1 MKFSRTKSFG
11 AKLLSGVLSL
21 AMILSNFPTSMV
33 YANET
38 PSNNTEVVSNLTD
51 EEIKDV
57 ILDNLVYED
66 PVDPNVNSIPQND
79 TSDYEVDLEV
89 DTPPKTDDTIG
100 SESDTTQDT
109 DGTSS
114 TIIDNPEVN
123 NDDSDTSESTDPSD
137 STESKDPAN
146 IDTPIDTG
154 DNESTDPIET
164 IEDSGS
170 SDTSESVEDG
180 TDDSGTETPGEGTTG
195 EGTSGED
202 TTGEDTTG
210 EGTTGEGTT
219 GEGTTGEDTTGEGT
233 TDEGT
238 TDEGTTGESTT
249 GEGTETP
256 GEGTTGE
263 STTGEGTETPGEG
276 TLEEDPEP
284 VITYNYSIELP
295 DELSIVVNHK
305 LDITSIVTANKVV
318 DDNDPEELEY
328 SFKYSVS
335 FNGQP
340 TTDTFEDDTNPIT
353 SITFSQV
360 GTYNI
365 VAELYD
371 SEGTI
376 QYTAFSNVTVE
387 EDLPVIEFDHYYTT
401 FDTSLVNTAELLI
414 KTSNPSVF
422 TLNTNVVSN
431 FDDVYVIS
439 CSSIEEARYVYSYY
453 VDKVE
458 AISDMSNVFSLSTDE
473 NAEDTADLDN
483 LNEDSNDA
491 IAQLSEIVPETYTT
505 DYSDYIALIDTGANT
520 ETRFAVVGNSADD
533 TNGHGTQM
541 LNYIMSEN
549 PNAKV
554 ISIKVFEGSTTSA
567 ANLYAGI
574 KLAIEARVKVINLSL
589 VGANT
594 EKNAIVSAAIQEAL
608 DAGIIVIGAAGNY
621 NIDAKNFIP
630 GCIDGVITVGAIK
643 DDYYKHPT
651 SNYGAD
657 RYVIATST
665 SEATARFT
673 GIYTSG
679 QLDDPETDIWTR
691 VRAQC
696 AEETIHDDK
705 KAA

>member
-1 MKFSRTKSFG
+1 M
-11 AKLLSGVLSL
+11 
-21 AMILSNFPTSMV
+21 N
-33 YANET
+33 
-38 PSNNTEVVSNLTD
+38 
-51 EEIKDV
+51 
-57 ILDNLVYED
+57 
-66 PVDPNVNSIPQND
+66 
-79 TSDYEVDLEV
+79 
-89 DTPPKTDDTIG
+89 
-100 SESDTTQDT
+100 
-109 DGTSS
+109 
-114 TIIDNPEVN
+114 
-123 NDDSDTSESTDPSD
+123 
-137 STESKDPAN
+137 
-146 IDTPIDTG
+146 
-154 DNESTDPIET
+154 
-164 IEDSGS
+164 
-170 SDTSESVEDG
+170 
-180 TDDSGTETPGEGTTG
+180 TETPGE
-195 EGTSGED
+195 S
-202 TTGEDTTG
+202 
-210 EGTTGEGTT
+210 
-219 GEGTTGEDTTGEGT
+219 
-233 TDEGT
+233 
-238 TDEGTTGESTT
+238 
-249 GEGTETP
+249 
-256 GEGTTGE
+256 
-263 STTGEGTETPGEG
+263 

-422 TLNTNVVSN
+422 TSNTNVVSN

-473 NAEDTADLDN
+473 NAEDVADLDN
-483 LNEDSNDA
+483 LNENSTDA
-491 IAQLSEIVPETYTT
+491 IAQIEDTISEIQPV
-505 DYSDYIALIDTGANT
+505 DFSDYIALIDTGAN
-520 ETRFAVVGNSADD
+520 ADVNLSMVGADASD
-533 TNGHGTQM
+533 NNGHGTQM
-541 LNYIMSEN
+541 LNYIKSEN

-554 ISIKVFEGSTTSA
+554 LSIKVFEGSTTNA

-574 KLAIEARVKVINLSL
+574 RVAIESKVKVINLSL

-608 DAGIIVIGAAGNY
+608 DAGIVVIGAAGNY
-621 NIDAKNFIP
+621 NVNAKNFIP
-630 GCIDGVITVGAIK
+630 GCIDGVITIGAIK

>member
-89 DTPPKTDDTIG
+89 NTPPKTDDTIG

-109 DGTSS
+109 DGNSS

-137 STESKDPAN
+137 LTESKDPAN
-146 IDTPIDTG
+146 IDTTIDTG

-170 SDTSESVEDG
+170 SDTSGSVEDG
-180 TDDSGTETPGEGTTG
+180 TDDSGAETPGEGTTG
-195 EGTSGED
+195 EGA
-202 TTGEDTTG
+202 TGEDTTS
-210 EGTTGEGTT
+210 
-219 GEGTTGEDTTGEGT
+219 EGT
-233 TDEGT
+233 TDES
-238 TDEGTTGESTT
+238 TTGESTT

-256 GEGTTGE
+256 GE
-263 STTGEGTETPGEG
+263 S

-422 TLNTNVVSN
+422 TSNTNVVSN

-473 NAEDTADLDN
+473 NAEDVADLDN
-483 LNEDSNDA
+483 LNENSTDA
-491 IAQLSEIVPETYTT
+491 IAQIEDTISEIQPV
-505 DYSDYIALIDTGANT
+505 DFSDYIALIDTGAN
-520 ETRFAVVGNSADD
+520 ADVNLSMVGADASD
-533 TNGHGTQM
+533 NNGHGTQM
-541 LNYIMSEN
+541 LNYIKSEN

-554 ISIKVFEGSTTSA
+554 LSIKVFEGSTTNA

-574 KLAIEARVKVINLSL
+574 RVAIESKVKVINLSL

-608 DAGIIVIGAAGNY
+608 DAGIVVIGAAGNY
-621 NIDAKNFIP
+621 NVNAKNFIP
-630 GCIDGVITVGAIK
+630 GCIDGVITIGAIK